1 MREYSASFTDLFDS
15 IALKIAASII
25 YMICATF
32 YNVFAYQWIMF
43 EKYGSDSMKR
53 SLNNQLTSHLM
64 FNQFVENNIAMPIF
78 IWRVLVGSI
87 HPYIALSVS
96 FIRNMQLLWNVLLI
110 TESSVVKS
118 LMIFK
123 WPFMAGLDDIFIG
136 TFLLRINYTL
146 CILSQWFRYW
156 LGSMYEAH
164 EFPILTGIKVR
175 YSVVLS
181 TPSYVTALQLP
192 DVCLTTA

>member
-1 MREYSASFTDLFDS
+1 M
-15 IALKIAASII
+15 ALKIAASII

-32 YNVFAYQWIMF
+32 YNMFAYQWIMF

-64 FNQFVENNIAMPIF
+64 FNQLIENNIAMPIF

-87 HPYIALSVS
+87 HPYIALYVS
-96 FIRNMQLLWNVLLI
+96 FIRNMQLLWNVLVI

-136 TFLLRINYTL
+136 TFLLQINFIL

-156 LGSMYEAH
+156 LDSMYEAH

-175 YSVVLS
+175 NSVVLT
-181 TPSYVTALQLP
+181 TP
-192 DVCLTTA
+192 